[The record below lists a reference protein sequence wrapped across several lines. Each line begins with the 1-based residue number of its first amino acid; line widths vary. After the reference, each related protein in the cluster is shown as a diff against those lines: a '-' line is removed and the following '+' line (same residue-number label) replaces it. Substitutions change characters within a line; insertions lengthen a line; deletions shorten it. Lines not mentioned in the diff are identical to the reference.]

1 MKQNGSNI
9 SYISESRGC
18 TEQIQE
24 RKAERAFESLNYASN
39 IYGAWKIPVSWSY
52 PAENKLRYY

>member
-18 TEQIQE
+18 TEQIRE

-39 IYGAWKIPVSWSY
+39 IYEAWKTPVS
-52 PAENKLRYY
+52 